1 MPCIQITTAKPIT
14 AAQEQAVKAELGKA
28 IELLPRKSEKWLMC
42 VFRWFQGEQADAA
55 LVEVDVFGTLEKE
68 PCDAL
73 TVAIMKIMEA
83 ELSIAPDK
91 LYIKYAATPFW
102 GWNGKNF

>member
-42 VFRWFQGEQADAA
+42 VFRSDASVWFQGEQADAA

-91 LYIKYAATPFW
+91 L
-102 GWNGKNF
+102 